1 MPLTREMVLATLK
14 TINDP
19 VSGDIHA
26 AGVIRALNVE
36 NGSVRFVMEINPS
49 QAKLYEP
56 IRQEAEDLVRTLE
69 GCDTVSVV
77 LTAHEDK
84 KPPDSNPTNAPA
96 HQSAYQALSM

>member
-19 VSGDIHA
+19 VSGKDIHA
-26 AGVIRALNVE
+26 AGVIRALNVD

-56 IRQEAEDLVRTLE
+56 IRQEAEEDRK
-69 GCDTVSVV
+69 SVV
-77 LTAHEDK
+77 
-84 KPPDSNPTNAPA
+84 
-96 HQSAYQALSM
+96 